1 MELTRE
7 QERRL
12 QQLIDKCN
20 KYSDDSL
27 NIYEV
32 MSTYKCYRE
41 ADEDVKDY
49 IYEVVANALNLG
61 NYKPTIYG
69 YARCSTN
76 EDKQDISR
84 QIRELKD
91 LGANDKTIF
100 LEHASGTK
108 TDRIEFNKLLDTVK
122 PGDTIVTTEVS
133 RLSRSTQH
141 LCEIISIIK
150 NKQLKL
156 IIGSTMTI
164 DCTKGELDPMT
175 NAFLQMSG
183 VFAELE
189 RNIISQRVKSGL
201 DNARAKGKILGRPKV
216 GSEQFEYP
224 KSFYKYYEQWKNKD
238 IKKVEFA
245 RLLNVSRPTLDLY
258 IKTYEANIK

>member
-20 KYSDDSL
+20 KIDDDSL

-32 MSTYKCYRE
+32 MNGYKCYQN
-41 ADEDVKDY
+41 ASDGVKDY
-49 IYEVVANALNLG
+49 VYELVANALSIG
-61 NYKPTIYG
+61 NYNPTVYG

-76 EDKQDISR
+76 EDKQDINR

-91 LGANDKTIF
+91 LGATDKTIY
-100 LEHASGTK
+100 LEYASGTK
-108 TDRIEFNKLLDTVK
+108 VDRIEFNKLLDTVN

-141 LCEIISIIK
+141 LCEIINIIK

-156 IIGSTMTI
+156 IIGTTMTI

-201 DNARAKGKILGRPKV
+201 ENARAKGRIGGRPKV
-216 GSEQFEYP
+216 SADKLP

-258 IKTYEANIK
+258 INTYEASK

>member
-32 MSTYKCYRE
+32 MDTYKCYKD
-41 ADEDVKDY
+41 ANDDVKDY
-49 IYEVVANALNLG
+49 VYEVVANALNIG
-61 NYKPTIYG
+61 NYKPSVYG

-76 EDKQDISR
+76 EDKKDIDR
-84 QIRELKD
+84 QIRELIEM
-91 LGANDKTIF
+91 GVSRENIY
-100 LEHASGTK
+100 LEYASGK
-108 TDRIEFNKLLDTVK
+108 KDDRVEFNKLLDKVK
-122 PGDTIVTTEVS
+122 SGDTIMTTELS
-133 RLSRSTQH
+133 RLTRKTKY
-141 LCEIISIIK
+141 LIDIVELIK
-150 NKQLKL
+150 ERRLKL
-156 IIGSTMTI
+156 LVKGIMPI
-164 DCTKGELDPMT
+164 DCTSGELDPFT
-175 NAFLQMSG
+175 ETF
-183 VFAELE
+183 
-189 RNIISQRVKSGL
+189 IIIMGQIGKMEVDLASQRVKSGL
-201 DNARAKGKILGRPKV
+201 ANARAKGKILGRPRV
-216 GSEQFEYP
+216 GSDKFEYP

-258 IKTYEANIK
+258 IKTYEAK